1 MFSSGVG
8 FSSLTKPIP
17 VACGSS
23 NSKRRS
29 APDLQADSAR
39 KTAREQIEALYRNTE
54 PLFTAAFSIL
64 CSTSVSLDLYQVGI
78 GIQCALRDREHHPI
92 GPRYRLG
99 LPCLRE
105 NTEANQVV
113 PSPAFPVQLPA
124 PLIEEIRLGDARQ
137 QGSAPIVRIS
147 GSDLIDDRQR
157 LRGLALPEVRFRLH
171 QQRIGVTE
179 EDPVRAGLV
188 ALRILPSLHRS
199 DQVLDHPKALV
210 LVRVQQV
217 DVAGKDERVA
227 AAVLQG
233 RVGSDGTVVAAIL
246 LSLQDPRP
254 DTG

>member
-1 MFSSGVG
+1 MLRPYSSY
-8 FSSLTKPIP
+8 
-17 VACGSS
+17 A
-23 NSKRRS
+23 
-29 APDLQADSAR
+29 
-39 KTAREQIEALYRNTE
+39 
-54 PLFTAAFSIL
+54 
-64 CSTSVSLDLYQVGI
+64 TSVSLDLHQVGI
-78 GIQCALRDREHHPI
+78 GIQCPLRDREHHPMD
-92 GPRYRLG
+92 PRCRLG

-113 PSPAFPVQLPA
+113 PAPAFPVQLPA

-157 LRGLALPEVRFRLH
+157 LTGLALAEVRFRLH

-188 ALRILPSLHRS
+188 ALRILLSLPRS
-199 DQVLDHPKALV
+199 DQLLDHPKALV
-210 LVRVQQV
+210 LVRVRKV
-217 DVAGKDERVA
+217 DVAGKGARSA

>member
-1 MFSSGVG
+1 MLRPYS
-8 FSSLTKPIP
+8 
-17 VACGSS
+17 
-23 NSKRRS
+23 R
-29 APDLQADSAR
+29 
-39 KTAREQIEALYRNTE
+39 
-54 PLFTAAFSIL
+54 

-78 GIQCALRDREHHPI
+78 GIQCPLRDREHHPMDS
-92 GPRYRLG
+92 RYWLG
-99 LPCLRE
+99 LPGVRE
-105 NTEANQVV
+105 NAEADQVV
-113 PSPAFPVQLPA
+113 PAPAFPVELPA
-124 PLIEEIRLGDARQ
+124 PLIEEILLGDARQ
-137 QGSAPIVRIS
+137 RGSAPIVRIG

-157 LRGLALPEVRFRLH
+157 LTGLALAEVRFRLH

-188 ALRILPSLHRS
+188 ALRILLSLHRS